1 MHITSVLWVHVLQR
15 TGLAELPL
23 HGGHAPR
30 WLVVRMVKLAHEMT
44 TVIIDEYGRDEF
56 LRRISDTYWFQAL
69 GCVLGYDWHS
79 SGVTTVLTGVLKSA
93 VKPEE
98 HGIAV
103 CGGKGKTSR
112 KTPEEIGFAGE
123 RFGLSTGRIE
133 ELQYASRMSAKVD
146 STAIQAGY
154 QLYHHAFFL
163 SEDGSWAVVQ
173 QGMSDQD
180 RTARRYHWLSE
191 HVQSFV
197 AEPHNAIVGDV
208 RRNTALD
215 MTAKE
220 SENCRKVSADLV
232 KEQPKKLMRLMESV
246 RPTNQMSLKKWI
258 PETGWKD
265 YAVETLSMP
274 RTLNWK
280 LAKRMYDFK
289 PENYEQLLSVR
300 GVGPATIRGL
310 ALVAELVYGASPS
323 WKDPVKY
330 SFCVGGKDGIP
341 YPVDR
346 RSYDEIIGILRNAIQ
361 QAKVGEKDRINAVKR
376 LQGFANRSLPKAS

>member
-1 MHITSVLWVHVLQR
+1 MQR

-30 WLVVRMVKLAHEMT
+30 WLVVRMVKLAHEMA

-56 LRRISDTYWFQAL
+56 LRRVSDTYWFQAL

-79 SGVTTVLTGVLKSA
+79 SGVTTVLTGVLKNA
-93 VKPEE
+93 VKPDE

-112 KTPEEIGFAGE
+112 KTPEEIGIAGE
-123 RFGLSTGRIE
+123 KFGFSTDRIE
-133 ELQYASRMSAKVD
+133 KLQYASRMSAKVD
-146 STAIQAGY
+146 NTAIQAGY

-163 SEDGSWAVVQ
+163 SENGIWAVVQ

-180 RTARRYHWLSE
+180 RTARRYHWLSD
-191 HVQSFV
+191 HVQDFV
-197 AEPHNAIVGDV
+197 VEPHDAIVGDV
-208 RRNTALD
+208 KRNAALD

-220 SENCRKVSADLV
+220 SEDCRKVSTDLV
-232 KEQPKKLMRLMESV
+232 KDDPKKLMRLLESV
-246 RPTNQMSLKKWI
+246 RPAQQTSLQKWV
-258 PETGWKD
+258 PEDKSKEYPID
-265 YAVETLSMP
+265 VLSMP
-274 RTLNWK
+274 ITLNWK
-280 LAKRMYDFK
+280 LVRRLYDFQ
-289 PENYEQLLSVR
+289 PENYEHLLGTR

-310 ALVAELVYGASPS
+310 ALVAELVYGAAPS

-341 YPVDR
+341 YPVDKP
-346 RSYDEIIGILRNAIQ
+346 SYDEIIEILGDAVKES
-361 QAKVGEKDRINAVKR
+361 KVGEKDKLNAIRR
-376 LQGFANRSLPKAS
+376 LQRFAARNEPNVNSQ